1 MKNREIEA
9 KLKRSVSAAAPDV
22 LQQVISDCKE
32 QKGRVV
38 YMEKTK
44 KKRSIAARIAAV
56 AAAFVV
62 IAAGVTGF
70 QIYRTNYRV
79 ASVVELDVNPSI
91 EIQVNGKEKVI
102 DVIGRNKDGQTVIGN
117 MDFKGSG
124 LDVTVNA
131 LIGSMLRNGYLSELA
146 NSILISVDNDDA
158 AKGADLERR
167 LAAEINEILQSNTF
181 EGAVL
186 SQQISDNA
194 DLKKLAEQYDITVG
208 KAQLIQQIAAKN
220 PLYNFADLT
229 TLSINELNLLRA
241 NLSDSG
247 DGALD
252 SVNAIGNASDKA
264 YLDEA
269 AVKKVV
275 FAHADVKEADV
286 RGFRMEL
293 DYEHGLLVYE
303 VEFYAGNYEYDY
315 DVDAVNGTIIS
326 NDKEWE
332 ETGVLPIPETGQD
345 KTPGQ
350 QPTEQLTE
358 QKDTQGQ
365 QPTQQQTQRQTQQ
378 QTQRQTQKPA
388 ATAIDQ
394 AKAKAIAFAHAGV
407 TENQASLVKAKLD
420 YDDGIQKYEIE
431 FYAGNYEYD
440 YEINAADGS
449 ILKHEKE
456 LKRQQQTQ
464 RQTQQV
470 TQQSSQ
476 AQQPV
481 TGSQNQNG
489 SQTTVSREQAKATA
503 LSHAGLTENQIR
515 EYECELD
522 FDDGVKKY
530 EIDFKSGN
538 YEYSYDINAT
548 TGSIIK
554 FEKEYDD

>member
-38 YMEKTK
+38 YMEETK
-44 KKRSIAARIAAV
+44 KKKSIAARIAAV

-91 EIQVNGKEKVI
+91 EIQANGKEKVI

-194 DLKKLAEQYDITVG
+194 DIKKLAEQYDITVG

-332 ETGVLPIPETGQD
+332 ETGALPIPETGQD
-345 KTPGQ
+345 KTQGQ

-365 QPTQQQTQRQTQQ
+365 QPAAQQTQKPTQQQT
-378 QTQRQTQKPA
+378 A
-388 ATAIDQ
+388 AAIDQ
-394 AKAKAIAFAHAGV
+394 AKAKEIAFGHAGV
-407 TENQASLVKAKLD
+407 AENQVSLVKAKLD

-456 LKRQQQTQ
+456 LKRQQAA
-464 RQTQQV
+464 
-470 TQQSSQ
+470 QQSSQ

-503 LSHAGLTENQIR
+503 LSHAGLAENQIR

>member
-1 MKNREIEA
+1 
-9 KLKRSVSAAAPDV
+9 
-22 LQQVISDCKE
+22 
-32 QKGRVV
+32 
-38 YMEKTK
+38 
-44 KKRSIAARIAAV
+44 
-56 AAAFVV
+56 
-62 IAAGVTGF
+62 
-70 QIYRTNYRV
+70 
-79 ASVVELDVNPSI
+79 
-91 EIQVNGKEKVI
+91 
-102 DVIGRNKDGQTVIGN
+102 
-117 MDFKGSG
+117 
-124 LDVTVNA
+124 
-131 LIGSMLRNGYLSELA
+131 
-146 NSILISVDNDDA
+146 
-158 AKGADLERR
+158 
-167 LAAEINEILQSNTF
+167 
-181 EGAVL
+181 
-186 SQQISDNA
+186 
-194 DLKKLAEQYDITVG
+194 
-208 KAQLIQQIAAKN
+208 
-220 PLYNFADLT
+220 
-229 TLSINELNLLRA
+229 
-241 NLSDSG
+241 
-247 DGALD
+247 
-252 SVNAIGNASDKA
+252 
-264 YLDEA
+264 
-269 AVKKVV
+269 
-275 FAHADVKEADV
+275 
-286 RGFRMEL
+286 MEL

-332 ETGVLPIPETGQD
+332 ETGALPIPETGQD
-345 KTPGQ
+345 KTQGQ

-365 QPTQQQTQRQTQQ
+365 QPAAQQTQKPTQQQT
-378 QTQRQTQKPA
+378 A
-388 ATAIDQ
+388 AAIDQ
-394 AKAKAIAFAHAGV
+394 AKAKEIAFGHAGV
-407 TENQASLVKAKLD
+407 AENQVSLVKAKLD

-456 LKRQQQTQ
+456 LKRQQAA
-464 RQTQQV
+464 
-470 TQQSSQ
+470 QQSSQ

-503 LSHAGLTENQIR
+503 LSHAGLAENQIR